1 MSTTIIERR
10 SIKTELSEF
19 DLHPLLAR
27 IYSARGVKG
36 MHELE
41 RGLDKLLPY
50 DQLKNIDA
58 AVAVLVQA
66 LEQQQSVMV
75 VGDFDADGATST
87 ALMVSALTAFGAK
100 TVNFIV
106 PNRFEYGYGLSPEI
120 VVEAAKLSPDL
131 IITVDNG
138 ISSVEGVAMAKQLG
152 INVLITD
159 HHLAPAVLPEA
170 AAIVNPNQ
178 PGDNFPS
185 KNLAGVG
192 VAFYVMLALRS
203 QLRQLGWFAANN
215 IAEPNMADLLD
226 LVALGTVADVVPL
239 DHNNR
244 ILVQQGIDR
253 MRRGKI
259 RPGIRAL
266 LEVANRDPKNLV
278 SSNLGF
284 IVGPRLNAAGRLDD
298 MSIGIRCL
306 LTEDE
311 TNARELAAQLDGLN
325 VERREI
331 EDKMK
336 AEAMSALTSID
347 LNKKMPTGICLFDS
361 HWHQGV
367 VGILAARIKEKF
379 HRPVIAF
386 AKVSDSELKGSAR
399 SVVGVHI
406 RDVLDAVATQ
416 HPELI
421 SKFGGHA
428 MAAGLSLKPDN
439 YTAFAAAFD
448 AEVKKHLSEKDICG
462 KIFSD
467 GELVPDDFCLQVA
480 ELIEEGGPWGQE
492 FPAPSFDGTFTIVQ
506 QRLLREKHLK
516 LILACGDKYLDAI
529 AFNVDT
535 RVWPNM
541 RCEQVQVAYKL
552 DINEWQGRRNVQ
564 LLVDHIAAV

>member
-1 MSTTIIERR
+1 MTTTIIERR
-10 SIKTELSEF
+10 STKTELSEF

-36 MHELE
+36 MVELE

-50 DQLKNIDA
+50 DQLKNIDK
-58 AVAVLVQA
+58 AVDVLVQA
-66 LEQQQSVMV
+66 LEQQQSIMI

-87 ALMVSALTAFGAK
+87 TLMVSALTAIGAK
-100 TVNFIV
+100 EVNYIV

-120 VVEAAKLSPDL
+120 VVEAAKQSPDL

-138 ISSVEGVAMAKQLG
+138 ISSVEGVEMAKKLG
-152 INVLITD
+152 ITVLITD
-159 HHLAPAVLPEA
+159 HHLAPAVLPDA

-178 PGDNFPS
+178 PDDLFPS

-203 QLRQLGWFAANN
+203 RLRQLGWFAANSIN
-215 IAEPNMADLLD
+215 EPNMGNFLD

-253 MRRGKI
+253 MRKGKI
-259 RPGIRAL
+259 RPGIKAL
-266 LEVANRDPKNLV
+266 LEIANRDPKNLV

-306 LTEDE
+306 LTEDAA
-311 TNARELAAQLDGLN
+311 NAREIAAQLDGLN

-336 AEAMSALTSID
+336 TEAMSILANID

-386 AKVSDSELKGSAR
+386 AKVSDTEMKGSAR

-406 RDVLDAVATQ
+406 RDVLDAVATK
-416 HPELI
+416 HPELV

-428 MAAGLSLKPDN
+428 MAAGLSLSPDN
-439 YTAFAAAFD
+439 FSAFSDAFD
-448 AEVKKHLSEKDICG
+448 AEVKKHLSDKDICG

-480 ELIEEGGPWGQE
+480 ELLEEGGPWGQE
-492 FPAPSFDGTFTIVQ
+492 FPAPSFDGTFKIVQ
-506 QRLLREKHLK
+506 QRLLKEKHLK
-516 LILACGDKYLDAI
+516 LILASGDKYLDAI

-535 RVWPNM
+535 RIWPNM
-541 RCEQVQVAYKL
+541 RCENVQVAYKL

-564 LLVDHIAAV
+564 LIVDHIVAA